1 MSGRFLTGLR
11 SHWVPW
17 TVLVTA
23 SLLLVGSAAFA
34 ASGAWQS
41 TAVPGTAAARPTA
54 APSAGAWPTAGQPTS
69 YTVPSTAPNAA
80 RTAGRGGM
88 MGSNGGG
95 GSMMDTRTWLAGN
108 GTQVTTIA
116 AARARADAAASPNG
130 LHTGEVMQFSDNFYV
145 ELKDSSGASATEVMV
160 DPATGA
166 VFTEFGPAMMWTSG
180 TAPYAV
186 SSDRA
191 TAIATAWLQANAAG
205 QTVGMTDVFPGHYT
219 MDTVSGGNTV
229 GMLSVNATT
238 GAVWYHTWHGT
249 FIAKEDA

>member
-1 MSGRFLTGLR
+1 MKSRFLTRLR
-11 SHWVPW
+11 PHWLTW
-17 TVLVTA
+17 TVLTTA
-23 SLLLVGSAAFA
+23 SLSLGGTAAYAAPGS
-34 ASGAWQS
+34 WQS
-41 TAVPGTAAARPTA
+41 TSVPGSAAARPTTAPTA
-54 APSAGAWPTAGQPTS
+54 ASWPTAGRPTS
-69 YTVPSTAPNAA
+69 YAVPSTAPGAA

-108 GTQVTTIA
+108 GVQVTTIP

-145 ELKDSSGASATEVMV
+145 ELKDASGASATEVMV

-166 VFTEFGPAMMWTSG
+166 VFTEFGPAMMWTTG

-191 TAIATAWLQANAAG
+191 TAIASAWLQANAAG

-229 GMLSVNATT
+229 GMLSVNAIT

>member
-1 MSGRFLTGLR
+1 MKGRLLAGLR
-11 SHWVPW
+11 SRWLPW
-17 TVLVTA
+17 TVLATA
-23 SLLLVGSAAFA
+23 SLLLVGTAAYA
-34 ASGAWQS
+34 ASSTWQS
-41 TAVPGTAAARPTA
+41 TSVPGGVAARPTTARTA
-54 APSAGAWPTAGQPTS
+54 AAWPTAGQPTS
-69 YTVPSTAPNAA
+69 YAVPSTAPGAA
-80 RTAGRGGM
+80 RTARRGGM

-95 GSMMDTRTWLAGN
+95 GSMMDTRVWLSGN
-108 GTQVTTIA
+108 GAQVTTIA
-116 AARARADAAASPNG
+116 AARARADAAASPSG
-130 LHTGEVMQFSDNFYV
+130 LHSGEVMQFSDNFYV
-145 ELKDSSGASATEVMV
+145 ELKDASGASATEVMV

-166 VFTEFGPAMMWTSG
+166 VFTEFGPAMMWTTG

-186 SSDRA
+186 SADRA
-191 TAIATAWLQANAAG
+191 TAIANAWLQANAAG

>member
-1 MSGRFLTGLR
+1 MTSPVRRPFGLAAASAR
-11 SHWVPW
+11 ARAAAMVVTWVP
-17 TVLVTA
+17 LPA
-23 SLLLVGSAAFA
+23 SQVRVSIIEPPRLE
-34 ASGAWQS
+34 
-41 TAVPGTAAARPTA
+41 PIMPPRP
-54 APSAGAWPTAGQPTS
+54 
-69 YTVPSTAPNAA
+69 
-80 RTAGRGGM
+80 AGRGGM
-88 MGSNGGG
+88 MGSNRG

-116 AARARADAAASPNG
+116 AARVRAVAAASPNG
-130 LHTGEVMQFSDNFYV
+130 LRTGEVMQFSDNFYV
-145 ELKDSSGASATEVMV
+145 ELKDASGASATEVLV

-166 VFTEFGPAMMWTSG
+166 VFTEFGPAMMWSTGRAS
-180 TAPYAV
+180 YAI

-191 TAIATAWLQANAAG
+191 TAIANAWLQANAAG

-249 FIAKEDA
+249 YIAKEDA